1 MKKTLGAIP
10 SPLDIRDMGLSA
22 FATVQSEFPET
33 FDIIPEHLIFRKN
46 QENIPSCVGHAA
58 SYDRDISEYLQTGKM
73 ENHSPG
79 FIYANRKDTVTELF
93 GNEGM
98 IPRDAAR
105 KIIRNGAVLQ
115 VDFPFN
121 DFYANL
127 KDKLTPELFEKAYP
141 RRGTSFYYVKTEN
154 EVMTALT
161 NGHAVW
167 CMVPVYASFYKPDAN
182 AVVPVP
188 NKDKERFDGYHETL
202 ITGWRDSGFRFIN
215 SWGNEWGDNGFAT
228 LPYNYPIQEMLVVTD
243 EVNRYE
249 EEVRKMYK
257 DADQVAKWAM
267 EAVTECN
274 ELGLMSGDGVNFRP
288 KDTLTR
294 EEAAQLMYNMYKKLS
309 DQTTAK

>member
-1 MKKTLGAIP
+1 MEKVLGAIP
-10 SPLDIRDMGLSA
+10 SPLDIRDMPMSA
-22 FATVQSEFPET
+22 FASVQSDFADNFDLVPEYLM
-33 FDIIPEHLIFRKN
+33 IRKN
-46 QENIPSCVGHAA
+46 QGAIPSCVGHAF
-58 SYDRDISEYLQTGKM
+58 SSERDGTEYRQTGKM

-79 FIYANRKDTVTELF
+79 FIYANRKGTTTELL

-105 KIIRNGAVLQ
+105 KVIRDGAVLQ
-115 VDFPFN
+115 EDFPYN
-121 DFYANL
+121 DFYKNL

-154 EVMTALT
+154 EVKTSLS
-161 NGHAVW
+161 NGHAVLI
-167 CMVPVYASFYKPDAN
+167 MVPVYKSFYTPDAN
-182 AVVPVP
+182 AVIPIP
-188 NKDKERFDGYHETL
+188 NVTTERFDGYHEIL
-202 ITGWRDSGFRFIN
+202 ITGWRPTGFRFIN
-215 SWGNEWGDNGFAT
+215 SWGDEWGDNGFAT
-228 LPYNYPIQEMLVVTD
+228 LPYNYPIQEMIVITD

-274 ELGLMSGDGVNFRP
+274 KLGLMSGDGVNFRP

-294 EEAAQLMYNMYKKLS
+294 EEAAQLIYNMYKKL
-309 DQTTAK
+309 AN